1 MLKFVGL
8 KLATVGTTTRRLGPK
23 RRRSLRRPSI
33 GRFGSAARR
42 ERPLLLS

>member
-1 MLKFVGL
+1 MLKFVAL
-8 KLATVGTTTRRLGPK
+8 KLPTEGTTTRKLGPK

-33 GRFGSAARR
+33 GRLGIAARR